1 MPPSEPLV
9 RSPPRMRDRGEPMP
23 ILRTPLAMAGTAL
36 GLALLLL
43 TTALV
48 ARVPGGSKQGT
59 VAPRLAGGAT
69 APFAVGLASAA
80 TLPETISALQ
90 EHLQAQ
96 PKDAR
101 SWATLGLAYVEQARF
116 SSDPSFYPKS
126 AGALD
131 RYLALEP
138 RDNDS
143 ALLGLSAL
151 AAGRHDFVAAES
163 SARQALRVNPD
174 SAAGYGALS

>member
-1 MPPSEPLV
+1 
-9 RSPPRMRDRGEPMP
+9 MP

-48 ARVPGGSKQGT
+48 AGVPGGSKQGT

-101 SWATLGLAYVEQARF
+101 SWATLGLAYVEQARL
-116 SSDPSFYPKS
+116 SSDPAFYPKA

-131 RYLALEP
+131 RSLALEP
-138 RDNDS
+138 RFFNTP
-143 ALLGLSAL
+143 L
-151 AAGRHDFVAAES
+151 AKVAMLA
-163 SARQALRVNPD
+163 
-174 SAAGYGALS
+174 